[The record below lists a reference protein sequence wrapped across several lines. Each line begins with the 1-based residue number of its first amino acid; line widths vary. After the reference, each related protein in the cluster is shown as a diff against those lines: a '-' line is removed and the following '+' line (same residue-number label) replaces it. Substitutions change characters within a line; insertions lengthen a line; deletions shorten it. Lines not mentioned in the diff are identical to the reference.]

1 LLNGVQDTENVYT
14 LDFRMFT
21 QGAKR
26 ISKGLHKR
34 WKPLRNVYTKDAYLE
49 NKFTQEVRKHEKKF
63 TFLQIM
69 FTQFIKKKPK
79 SLH

>member
-1 LLNGVQDTENVYT
+1 
-14 LDFRMFT
+14 MFT
-21 QGAKR
+21 QGVIR
-26 ISKGLHKR
+26 ISEGLHKR
-34 WKPLRNVYTKDAYLE
+34 WKTLRNVYTKVAYLE

-69 FTQFIKKKPK
+69 FTQFIKKKLK